1 VDVDGCLDLA
11 VDVDLDKKT
20 VRKEKSRTGSTT
32 GASAV
37 ENTGV
42 LGLGF
47 NPNWHIKENKQEVKV
62 ANRSNAGAAQR
73 RAWRRLL
80 SNTYS
85 ITGAQVIAHAA

>member
-20 VRKEKSRTGSTT
+20 VRKEKSRIGSTT

-47 NPNWHIKENKQEVKV
+47 NPN
-62 ANRSNAGAAQR
+62 
-73 RAWRRLL
+73 
-80 SNTYS
+80 
-85 ITGAQVIAHAA
+85 